1 MRQTQIPAAGKVA
14 GRARDEN
21 TDVGFP
27 LTPVMFNVFVL
38 ISEDLLLQ
46 VLVAEGLASCECAP
60 CAHGLCL
67 MPPVANWGDQLR
79 AMLYH
84 VVNHAQCQLRG

>member
-1 MRQTQIPAAGKVA
+1 MEMRQTQMPAAGKVA

-38 ISEDLLLQ
+38 ISEALLLQ

-60 CAHGLCL
+60 CALCAWL
-67 MPPVANWGDQLR
+67 VPDAFIGKL
-79 AMLYH
+79 
-84 VVNHAQCQLRG
+84 G